1 MFVLGFKRTYLII
14 QRSDG
19 EYELTVL
26 EGQLDVSQLFHI
38 EANLEIAHV
47 STSRIPSDDMKLLSR
62 YV

>member
-1 MFVLGFKRTYLII
+1 LII